1 MSNIFIYLILILFSF
16 FLSYYFNFKIKNYDN
31 PGKDKI
37 QKIKVLTSAGL
48 FPFLFLS
55 FILFYLIY
63 FGNFTFSEY
72 FLSIPQKWMAPI
84 CILIFAL
91 ISFYD
96 DLDFIPF
103 QIRLFLQFT
112 LVYLSISLYPASQE
126 FNFQTPL
133 FDGLIPL
140 KLDVILTVIF
150 WIFIIN
156 STNFIDGYDGMF
168 SFQIISNFFALS
180 VIFFIIEEIFHFQ
193 VSLLMLFIGILFIPF
208 NFSKKFKMYI
218 GDAGSIP
225 AGFVLGWMIISLI
238 NMGYYI
244 SAILINFLFLFDV
257 LLTLI
262 IRLINRKS
270 IFIRHN
276 DFFFKKII
284 IQYGTKKYFLFAI
297 PFQIILII
305 LSINFINW
313 SI

>member
-1 MSNIFIYLILILFSF
+1 MSSIIYFILITISF
-16 FLSYYFNFKIKNYDN
+16 FLSYFFCLKIKNYDN

-37 QKIKVLTSAGL
+37 QKIKVLTSGGL

-55 FILFYLIY
+55 LILIYLIY
-63 FGNFTFSEY
+63 FSNFGFSEY

-84 CILIFAL
+84 CILIFVL

-96 DLDFIPF
+96 DFNYIPF
-103 QIRLFLQFT
+103 QLRLFLQLS
-112 LVYLSISLYPASQE
+112 LVYLSISLLPASQE

-133 FDGLIPL
+133 FNGLVPL
-140 KLDVILTVIF
+140 KVDLILTVIF
-150 WIFIIN
+150 WTFIIN

-168 SFQIISNFFALS
+168 SFQIFTNFLGLS
-180 VIFFIIEEIFHFQ
+180 IIFFIIEEMFHFQ
-193 VSLLMLFIGILFIPF
+193 VSLLMFFIGTIFIPF

-244 SAILINFLFLFDV
+244 SAILINFLFLSDV

-262 IRLINRKS
+262 IRLIKRKS
-270 IFIRHN
+270 IFVRHN

-284 IQYGTKKYFLFAI
+284 IKYGEKQYFFYAISLQIMLILLAIYFI
-297 PFQIILII
+297 H
-305 LSINFINW
+305 
-313 SI
+313 